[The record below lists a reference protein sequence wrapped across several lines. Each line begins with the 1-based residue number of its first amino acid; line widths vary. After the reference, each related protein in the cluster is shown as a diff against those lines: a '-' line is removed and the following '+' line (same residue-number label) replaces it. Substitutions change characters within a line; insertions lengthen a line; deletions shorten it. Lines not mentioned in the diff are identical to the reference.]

1 MTSKKW
7 NASQSVLTVD
17 PVKTDDV
24 FVHQDFL
31 VRHAMMVSL
40 KKYFN
45 FDLIRF
51 VLKIVCLN
59 CYFFLQMWMNA
70 QNSKRL
76 IVSFPAETPSGVFI
90 ASAQM
95 VTR

>member
-1 MTSKKW
+1 MTSKEW

-40 KKYFN
+40 KN
-45 FDLIRF
+45 ILTSTLLDLY
-51 VLKIVCLN
+51 LK
-59 CYFFLQMWMNA
+59 
-70 QNSKRL
+70 
-76 IVSFPAETPSGVFI
+76 
-90 ASAQM
+90 
-95 VTR
+95 